1 MAHSVAEDLLL
12 VQAVEAVL
20 LVPDVEQVRVDVV
33 VALGE
38 HAVLDHVLLGSGCHC
53 AIIII
58 SIRDI

>member
-38 HAVLDHVLLGSGCHC
+38 HAVLD
-53 AIIII
+53 
-58 SIRDI
+58 